1 MIIPSHVLE
10 ILVDILNYLNSL
22 NKHLKFIM
30 ETEFKGTV
38 NFLDVCIKMLIV
50 KYPLDGFVKLL
61 IPSEFNT
68 LILQNGILLRQ
79 NNTKLI

>member
-22 NKHLKFIM
+22 NKHLKFTM

-38 NFLDVCIKMLIV
+38 NFLDVCIKNV
-50 KYPLDGFVKLL
+50 
-61 IPSEFNT
+61 N
-68 LILQNGILLRQ
+68 
-79 NNTKLI
+79 